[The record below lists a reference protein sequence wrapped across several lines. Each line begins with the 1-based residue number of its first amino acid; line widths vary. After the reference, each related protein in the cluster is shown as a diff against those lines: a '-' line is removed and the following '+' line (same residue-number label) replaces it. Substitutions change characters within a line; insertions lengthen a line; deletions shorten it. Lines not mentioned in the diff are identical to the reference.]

1 MQEPTRRFTRQTA
14 VRIFAQEY
22 QEASLLEE
30 GSGEY
35 DPSFVITKL
44 GAKINRALVCGVIDR
59 MERREGDSGPNYSGH
74 IRDPTGSYLFTVAS
88 FQPEMHPDFEELM
101 ARFESGDRFLLALVG
116 KARWFETDDG
126 GVFTS
131 LRAEEFTVIDREC
144 YTSWLVETAE
154 ATLRR
159 IDAHSAS
166 LESDLTLAAL
176 EAAGVPSDLVDGL
189 ILARGHYGEFD
200 PENYRLG
207 VLQALSMATGRTAV
221 MEESE
226 PAVPPPTLDEAVSHT
241 QEPQPSPSDP
251 PGDALPLILDTIR
264 SQDAG
269 EGVEYGNVVHALVQS
284 GHSRE
289 SAEDAIDDARDQGE
303 VMEPRF
309 GYFQIVPE

>member
-22 QEASLLEE
+22 REASLLEE

-144 YTSWLVETAE
+144 YTSWLVGTAE

-166 LESDLTLAAL
+166 LESDLTPAAL

>member
-159 IDAHSAS
+159 IDAHSTS
-166 LESDLTLAAL
+166 LESDLTPAAL